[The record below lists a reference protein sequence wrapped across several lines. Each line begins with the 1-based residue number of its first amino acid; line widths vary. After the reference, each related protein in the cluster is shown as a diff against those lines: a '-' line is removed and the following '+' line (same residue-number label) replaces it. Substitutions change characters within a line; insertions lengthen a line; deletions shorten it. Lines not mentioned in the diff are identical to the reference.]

1 MQLVLSDEEGNVAI
15 MEYSESTTMATLEET
30 AISNFG
36 HLIPETICILRNGDE
51 LDYKDRKNDPITI
64 FGIEDADMLLVR
76 NKVIASNNQQPNG
89 SMIGTTTTTTNT
101 NDNSND
107 NRNVLTP
114 QALADALAMTTAQ
127 MQQPQPQPQNTNQ
140 NMNVEPPR
148 GPSVQLTG
156 NSSSSSTSGRLTL
169 DDLPP
174 GLSPAGILEFFQ
186 VNDYLIKELNF
197 NNPSL
202 ATAIQTGK
210 VEEVTRVIQ
219 EQSLQRFLGNYSK
232 EQEIR
237 KLEED
242 PDNPENQA
250 KMMEMIRLEQ
260 VQKNMESA
268 MEYMPEAFGRV
279 VMLYINVEVDG
290 TPIKVLVDSG
300 AQSTIMSTR
309 CAERCGLMRLVDRR
323 FGGVARGV
331 GTANIVGRIHMA
343 PIKIGNS
350 VYPCTFTVM
359 EKDIEFLFGLDM
371 LKRYQCMIDLKRNVL
386 CMGDAGVNDVR
397 FLDENEIPPSDL
409 EMRDDSNINEGNDG
423 GNGNSLPQGGLS
435 QGSEGQDEDLQRVLA
450 ESLQD
455 NPR

>member
-1 MQLVLSDEEGNVAI
+1 MQLVLSDIEGNVTIVELPETTA
-15 MEYSESTTMATLEET
+15 TMADIERCAAEFTSL
-30 AISNFG
+30 SPDN
-36 HLIPETICILRNGDE
+36 LSILHNGSE
-51 LDYKDRKNDPITI
+51 ILWKDRPSDLISS
-64 FGIEDADMLLVR
+64 FGIEDTDMLLIKR
-76 NKVIASNNQQPNG
+76 KENNN
-89 SMIGTTTTTTNT
+89 
-101 NDNSND
+101 NSTG
-107 NRNVLTP
+107 NVLTS
-114 QALADALAMTTAQ
+114 QDLANALAMTNAQ
-127 MQQPQPQPQNTNQ
+127 MQQQSQSNTNSNN
-140 NMNVEPPR
+140 NMIIEN
-148 GPSVQLTG
+148 SVPTTTSSSHSNTTIG
-156 NSSSSSTSGRLTL
+156 NNNSSSSQPVANNASSSTSFSNSSGRLTL

-174 GLSPAGILEFFQ
+174 NLEPAGILEFFK
-186 VNDYLIKELNF
+186 VNDHLMKELNF
-197 NNPSL
+197 NNPPL
-202 ATAIQTGK
+202 AKAIETGK
-210 VEEVTRVIQ
+210 VEEVRSVMM
-219 EQSLQRFLGNYSK
+219 EQQLQRFMGKYEK

-237 KLEED
+237 QLEQD

-371 LKRYQCMIDLKRNVL
+371 LKRYQCVIDLKRNVL

-397 FLDENEIPPSDL
+397 FLDENEIPPSEL
-409 EMRDDSNINEGNDG
+409 EMRDDSNTNDEN
-423 GNGNSLPQGGLS
+423 NGNSLPPEGLL
-435 QGSEGQDEDLQRVLA
+435 QGSDSQDDEELQRVLA

-455 NPR
+455 NSR